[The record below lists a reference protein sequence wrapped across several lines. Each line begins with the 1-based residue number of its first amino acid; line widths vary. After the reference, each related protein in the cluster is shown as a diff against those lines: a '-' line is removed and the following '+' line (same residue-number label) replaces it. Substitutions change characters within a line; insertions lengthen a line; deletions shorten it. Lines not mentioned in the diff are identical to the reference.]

1 MFKTSVFRR
10 DRDLGKQWQ
19 GAIAVFLAV
28 SLTILTLNYSGGFQ
42 EAEWQQLDWAFQNRP
57 EELPDERI
65 VIVGLTERDLEQL
78 KTTELSDR
86 TLAQLLHKIRE
97 QEPRGIGLD
106 LIRNISRPPGQEEL
120 AEVFRTTEN
129 LIGAGKFTG
138 VPGDEF
144 FLPIAPP
151 SILSRQNQVADLGVI
166 VDEDGIVRRANLYPI
181 TGERDVPSLSWA
193 LAYLYLKAEDIKPA
207 AAPTGELQL
216 GPVIFPRFQQNDGG
230 YIEADDAGYQIL
242 LNWRSP
248 PQSFPLVSVSAVL
261 EGRIPPD
268 LFRDRLILLG
278 AYAPSLKDYFQT
290 PFSRWQKATPQP
302 VFGVTVHA
310 NQISQ
315 ILSAVL
321 DERPLLKVWSPWGKI
336 SWLLSWLGI
345 SGYSIWRFRQKSP
358 FALGSIGLAIG
369 LVLTMLVSTLHSQAF
384 VRGWWIPIVPAY
396 YGIWSVEIALYI
408 YILAFRLHSYLHQ
421 LEAKVSLRTQELQ
434 EKIRQLQQTQQQLIQ
449 QEKLAVLGRMAAG
462 ISHELKNPL
471 FILDRAIQA
480 TLRQSDTPYR
490 PVILDA
496 LNRLKM
502 ILDIL
507 VISPEERA
515 GYTIQYQKTLL
526 SDVIDTA
533 IKLVKKYREN
543 ASIIDSIS
551 IRQEV
556 NSSLKEMPILLPQ
569 ELEISLI
576 NFLDNAVYAVN
587 QKAID
592 LNGRQILYQPEI
604 VINAH
609 PIKSKKLLEI
619 TIEDNGIGIDPK
631 IQQRLFQAFN
641 TNKAKTDG
649 MGLGLYLSY
658 QLIGRCRGEIRVA
671 SELGSYTKFTIILP
685 LQVAQ

>member
-1 MFKTSVFRR
+1 MSVFRI
-10 DRDLGKQWQ
+10 DRHLGKQWL
-19 GAIAVFLAV
+19 GAFTIFLAV
-28 SLTILTLNYSGGFQ
+28 SLTVLLLNYSGAFQ
-42 EAEWQQLDWAFQNRP
+42 EAEWQQLDRAFQNRP
-57 EELPDERI
+57 KELPDERI

-86 TLAQLLHKIRE
+86 TLAQLLSKIRK
-97 QEPRGIGLD
+97 QKPRAIGLD

-120 AEVFRTTEN
+120 VEVFRTTEN

-144 FLPIAPP
+144 FFPIPP
-151 SILSRQNQVADLGVI
+151 PPVLSRQNQVADLGVI
-166 VDEDGIVRRANLYPI
+166 VDEDGLVRRANLYPI

-193 LAYLYLKAEDIKPA
+193 IAYLYLKAEGIEPA
-207 AAPTGELQL
+207 AAATGELQL
-216 GPVIFPRFQQNDGG
+216 GQVIFPRFRQHDGG
-230 YIEADDAGYQIL
+230 YVGADDAGYQIL

-261 EGRIPPD
+261 AGHIPPD
-268 LFRDRLILLG
+268 LFRNRIVLLG
-278 AYAPSLKDYFQT
+278 AYAPSLKDYFHT

-321 DERPLLKVWSPWGKI
+321 EQRPLLKVWSPWGELL
-336 SWLLSWLGI
+336 WFLSWLGI
-345 SGYSIWRFRQKSP
+345 SGYSIWQFRQKLP
-358 FALGSIGLAIG
+358 FVLGFIGLAIG
-369 LVLTMLVSTLHSQAF
+369 WLLTALISSFHSQAF
-384 VRGWWIPIVPAY
+384 LRGWWIPIVPAY

-408 YILAFRLHSYLHQ
+408 YILASRLHRHLSQ
-421 LEAKVSLRTQELQ
+421 LEAQVSLKTQELQ

-462 ISHELKNPL
+462 ISHEIKNPL

-490 PVILDA
+490 PVILEA
-496 LNRLKM
+496 LNRIKM

-507 VISPEERA
+507 VVSPENRA
-515 GYTIQYQKTLL
+515 SYTVQYQEMFLPE
-526 SDVIDTA
+526 VINTA
-533 IKLVKKYREN
+533 VNLVKKYREN
-543 ASIIDSIS
+543 NSIRDSII

-556 NSSLKEMPILLPQ
+556 DISLKEVPILLPQ
-569 ELEISLI
+569 ELEISLV
-576 NFLDNAVYAVN
+576 NFLDNAFYAVN
-587 QKAID
+587 QKAIK
-592 LNGRQILYQPEI
+592 LNNVRQVLYQPEI

-609 PIKSKKLLEI
+609 QIKSKKLLEI
-619 TIEDNGIGIDPK
+619 NIEDNGMGIEPK

-641 TNKAKTDG
+641 TNKPKTDG

-658 QLIGRCRGEIRVA
+658 QLIRRCRGEIRVA
-671 SELGSYTKFTIILP
+671 SELGSYTNFTIILP
-685 LQVAQ
+685 LSVNQ